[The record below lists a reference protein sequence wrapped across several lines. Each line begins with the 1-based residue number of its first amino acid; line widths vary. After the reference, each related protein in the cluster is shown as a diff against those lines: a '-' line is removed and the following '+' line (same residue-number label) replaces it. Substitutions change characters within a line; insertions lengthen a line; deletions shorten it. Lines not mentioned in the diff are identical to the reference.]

1 MKKWGRQWGGILAGA
16 AVGWILT
23 IIFPVL
29 EQRFSLL
36 TVVLWAAV
44 IGGVLTSLG
53 DFRRAGAALTRRENH
68 TLNLAVGLG
77 IPALIIALIF
87 LIFR

>member
-1 MKKWGRQWGGILAGA
+1 MKKWRRQWVGIIAGA

-44 IGGVLTSLG
+44 IGGVLTSLE
-53 DFRRAGAALTRRENH
+53 DFTRAGAALTGRDNRN
-68 TLNLAVGLG
+68 LNLAVGLG
-77 IPALIIALIF
+77 IPILIIALIF